1 MLETSQLSVLPV
13 WLGPEEGR
21 AARGRTKEELGE
33 GLGGGGRGSGARSSR
48 EDGRTGSGPRS
59 LCTWRPAAHELSEL

>member
-21 AARGRTKEELGE
+21 AARGRTEEELGE
-33 GLGGGGRGSGARSSR
+33 GLGGGGRGSGAL
-48 EDGRTGSGPRS
+48 GRTGRRGSGPRS
-59 LCTWRPAAHELSEL
+59 LCTWQLAAHELSEL